1 LRRKQ
6 AQHAQEMNV
15 RAERAANAS
24 ANEREFAQKQQE
36 AAEHRERTLQR
47 DAERVKTGKGSKAKP
62 LPDPPS

>member
-1 LRRKQ
+1 M
-6 AQHAQEMNV
+6 ATA
-15 RAERAANAS
+15 ARAANAS

-47 DAERVKTGKGSKAKP
+47 DAERLKTGKGSKAKP